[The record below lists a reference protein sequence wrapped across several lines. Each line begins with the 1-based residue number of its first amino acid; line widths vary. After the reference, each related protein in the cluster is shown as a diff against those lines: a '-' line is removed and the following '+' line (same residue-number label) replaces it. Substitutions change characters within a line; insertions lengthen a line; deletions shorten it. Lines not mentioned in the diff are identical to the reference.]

1 MKTLRCREL
10 GFNCAHVIQAE
21 SEDEVVAQ
29 AAQHAAEVHH
39 FTVTDEVEGQVRRL
53 VHDTS
58 DGALEK

>member
-21 SEDEVVAQ
+21 SEEEVVAQ

-39 FTVTDEVEGQVRRL
+39 FTVTDEVEGQVRTIIR
-53 VHDTS
+53 DSRDGTS
-58 DGALEK
+58 EK